1 MRRRKK
7 EKTTQAITKLFAL
20 RANAKIVH
28 QKIVSKYQLTQETEN

>member
-7 EKTTQAITKLFAL
+7 EETTQAITKLL
-20 RANAKIVH
+20 RANAKIVY